1 MNSQNNIY
9 IQLNNC
15 IDISMTWNE
24 IDLNSIIII
33 VMAICIGIIKVIEM
47 YKSGS
52 YRNTKLN
59 NSKEEMKQVEAIRNK
74 YREKFKN
81 NIKDIKKDMI
91 KEIKNNKFDNEFDN
105 SMNQM
110 NNILERLIELYNNTN
125 QLISTSNST
134 NSENSENNNINSNS
148 TNNNST
154 SEDTP
159 INVVDMNKLIE
170 LKNIDNHKSR
180 IQSIKEEFADTPLRV
195 VDLKKVKNDIINKL
209 NEHNDIEIDIENNK

>member
-1 MNSQNNIY
+1 MS
-9 IQLNNC
+9 L
-15 IDISMTWNE
+15 NE

-59 NSKEEMKQVEAIRNK
+59 NSKEEMKQVEALRNK

-91 KEIKNNKFDNEFDN
+91 KEIKNNKFDNEFNN

-110 NNILERLIELYNNTN
+110 NNILERLIELYNTN
-125 QLISTSNST
+125 QLISTSNS
-134 NSENSENNNINSNS
+134 ENLENNNS
-148 TNNNST
+148 NST
-154 SEDTP
+154 SED
-159 INVVDMNKLIE
+159 KLIE
-170 LKNIDNHKSR
+170 LKEININSKNSNQFKDNSKLCKSR
-180 IQSIKEEFADTPLRV
+180 IQSTKEEFADRI
-195 VDLKKVKNDIINKL
+195 KNDIINKL
-209 NEHNDIEIDIENNK
+209 NEELNNTDIEIDINNK